1 MKIQAEVSD
10 GYVRMKLLGIDE
22 KDYWVEM
29 ESTSG
34 EDETAIYAR
43 SYKCKYDK
51 QTGALRSRE
60 VEAFS
65 TYYKNLS

>member
-1 MKIQAEVSD
+1 
-10 GYVRMKLLGIDE
+10 
-22 KDYWVEM
+22 M